1 MNKKLVLSVLLSCLF
16 ILLLYKYSKRPI
28 YEGNRNKK
36 AAKRVRTAARKD
48 AKRTRKDAKKEAK
61 KLGTRKER
69 IAARKEA
76 KQAHRERKQE
86 INKEFEENLI
96 VPDGT
101 VHDSYEDMVIGSV
114 RKYMIYIDAKI
125 QMLSTKIET
134 FLDSNNKNTE
144 ALMEK
149 LVADLLIV
157 IRRRSSI
164 INRLPFFL
172 NINPRSENGRQKL
185 QQALGTIFEGMD
197 ILSESTLRVI
207 QSIMNVERSKG
218 KALEIPN
225 SGEFNPHFQEIERIS
240 RRISLLQ
247 RVINDM
253 NRMNEKLSS
262 LEGEDDVTRDA
273 LHMEV
278 LYSESQLEGSEE
290 TTGGKVGTSDVSD
303 FMSSLR

>member
-1 MNKKLVLSVLLSCLF
+1 MLF
-16 ILLLYKYSKRPI
+16 RS
-28 YEGNRNKK
+28 
-36 AAKRVRTAARKD
+36 
-48 AKRTRKDAKKEAK
+48 
-61 KLGTRKER
+61 
-69 IAARKEA
+69 
-76 KQAHRERKQE
+76 
-86 INKEFEENLI
+86 LI

-207 QSIMNVERSKG
+207 QTIMNVERSKG
-218 KALEIPN
+218 KALEIPD
-225 SGEFNPHFQEIERIS
+225 SGGFNPHFQEIERIS

-262 LEGEDDVTRDA
+262 LEGEDDVTRDSTGNRID
-273 LHMEV
+273 V
-278 LYSESQLEGSEE
+278 NVEGDIEE
-290 TTGGKVGTSDVSD
+290 TNNKANTSDVSG

>member
-28 YEGNRNKK
+28 YEGNTNRK
-36 AAKRVRTAARKD
+36 AAKRARKAARRD
-48 AKRTRKDAKKEAK
+48 AKRARKAAIKEAN

-76 KQAHRERKQE
+76 KQAHRERKQAV
-86 INKEFEENLI
+86 NREFQDNLNI
-96 VPDGT
+96 LEGT
-101 VHDSYEDMVIGSV
+101 VHDSYEDMVINSV
-114 RKYMIYIDAKI
+114 RKYMIFIDNKI
-125 QMLSTKIET
+125 QVLSIKIENYLGT
-134 FLDSNNKNTE
+134 NNETSE

-149 LVADLLIV
+149 YVSNLLIL
-157 IRRRSSI
+157 IRQRSNMI
-164 INRLPFFL
+164 IRLPFLL
-172 NINPRSENGRQKL
+172 NINMRSENGRQKL
-185 QQALGTIFEGMD
+185 QQAVGTIFEGMD

-207 QSIMNVERSKG
+207 KSIMDVERSKG

-253 NRMNEKLSS
+253 NRINEKLNS
-262 LEGEDDVTRDA
+262 LEGEDDITRDSTGNRID
-273 LHMEV
+273 V
-278 LYSESQLEGSEE
+278 NVEGDIEE
-290 TTGGKVGTSDVSD
+290 TNNKANTSDAGSI
-303 FMSSLR
+303 MSLLR